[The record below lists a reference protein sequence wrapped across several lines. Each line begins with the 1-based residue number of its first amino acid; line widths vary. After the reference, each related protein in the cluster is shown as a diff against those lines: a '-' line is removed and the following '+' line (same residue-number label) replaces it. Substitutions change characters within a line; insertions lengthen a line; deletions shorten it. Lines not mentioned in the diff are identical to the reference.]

1 MRTDVKTQLIDPSKS
16 KIHKLDYK
24 KYINRIKDRNSGGI
38 NKKLIFIPIFGIIY
52 AIAYSILVFS
62 GRRSEFKIQMWLA
75 LIFASYQW
83 LIILTLAFL
92 WLCFIYLKV

>member
-38 NKKLIFIPIFGIIY
+38 NKKLIFI
-52 AIAYSILVFS
+52 
-62 GRRSEFKIQMWLA
+62 
-75 LIFASYQW
+75 
-83 LIILTLAFL
+83 
-92 WLCFIYLKV
+92 